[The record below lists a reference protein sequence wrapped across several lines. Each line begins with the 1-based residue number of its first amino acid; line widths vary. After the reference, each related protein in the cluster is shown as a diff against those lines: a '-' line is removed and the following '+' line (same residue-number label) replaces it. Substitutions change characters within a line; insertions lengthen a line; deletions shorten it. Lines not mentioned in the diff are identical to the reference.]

1 MALESP
7 NLDDRTF
14 EQLLTDA
21 KRRVVQSCPG
31 WELTPSDPGV
41 VLLEAFAYITD
52 LMLYRLNRVPVK
64 AYIEFLRLM
73 GISLYPPNAAR
84 AELQFSLNALAISG
98 NESLKTPQSK
108 KVCLTSSQPGD
119 CVSATATIPTKTTVL
134 ASATAALR
142 RPWPPE
148 RAPPRMRDP
157 RSAGSSGGPA
167 RRSPSLAT
175 GAGSTQAGRSSAARR
190 APC

>member
-14 EQLLTDA
+14 EELLTDA

-84 AELQFSLNALAISG
+84 AELQFSLKAPRKEPLDIPAFTRVSTARASN
-98 NESLKTPQSK
+98 NE
-108 KVCLTSSQPGD
+108 
-119 CVSATATIPTKTTVL
+119 
-134 ASATAALR
+134 
-142 RPWPPE
+142 
-148 RAPPRMRDP
+148 APPTFITL
-157 RSAGSSGGPA
+157 APA
-167 RRSPSLAT
+167 RIAPDAT
-175 GAGSTQAGRSSAARR
+175 DVSVAAFHLDFVQAELNGA
-190 APC
+190 